1 MAVDYKFRDTAP
13 KNRRLD
19 RRIPACLPAMA
30 GGVPALVTNIS
41 VSDCAFIA
49 EDADLEPSDVI
60 RITLDG
66 QIALE
71 ATILRR
77 WSRDHYAAAF
87 VALTPAAIHAI
98 EHLESDLLRGHREDE
113 APDYS
118 PKASSAEV

>member
-13 KNRRLD
+13 NNRRND

-66 QIALE
+66 QITLE

-77 WSRDHYAAAF
+77 WNRDHYAAAF
-87 VALTPAAIHAI
+87 VGLTPGAIHAI
-98 EHLESDLLRGHREDE
+98 QHLETDLLRSYREDD
-113 APDYS
+113 APDS